1 MIYKR
6 LTDREYRYMQE
17 NEISQAEDRISNII
31 DDVIK
36 PFIIGIDLSKT
47 SDQSQT
53 IYIYLVNMK
62 VN

>member
-1 MIYKR
+1 MIGKR
-6 LTDREYRYMQE
+6 LTDREYKYMQE

-36 PFIIGIDLSKT
+36 PFISIDFSKT

-53 IYIYLVNMK
+53 IYISSNMK
-62 VN
+62 EN

>member
-47 SDQSQT
+47 SDQSQI
-53 IYIYLVNMK
+53 IYMSSNMK
-62 VN
+62 EN

>member
-1 MIYKR
+1 MICKR

-36 PFIIGIDLSKT
+36 PFISIDFSKT

-53 IYIYLVNMK
+53 IYISSNMK
-62 VN
+62 EN

>member
-36 PFIIGIDLSKT
+36 PFISIDFSKT

-53 IYIYLVNMK
+53 IYISSNMK
-62 VN
+62 EN

>member
-31 DDVIK
+31 DDVLK
-36 PFIIGIDLSKT
+36 PFVSIDFSKT
-47 SDQSQT
+47 SDQSQI
-53 IYIYLVNMK
+53 IYMSSNMK
-62 VN
+62 EN

>member
-1 MIYKR
+1 MIGKR

-36 PFIIGIDLSKT
+36 TFVSIDFSKK
-47 SDQSQT
+47 SDQSQI
-53 IYIYLVNMK
+53 IYMSSNMK
-62 VN
+62 EN

>member
-36 PFIIGIDLSKT
+36 PFISIDFSKT
-47 SDQSQT
+47 SDQSQI
-53 IYIYLVNMK
+53 IYMSSNMK
-62 VN
+62 EN